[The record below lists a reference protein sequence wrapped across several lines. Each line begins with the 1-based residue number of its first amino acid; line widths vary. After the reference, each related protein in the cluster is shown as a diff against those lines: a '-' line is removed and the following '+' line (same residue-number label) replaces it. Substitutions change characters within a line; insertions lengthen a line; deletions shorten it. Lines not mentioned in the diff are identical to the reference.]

1 MGSCASSGGRTSAM
15 MVDNGTNTIVISDM
29 RKGETRF
36 AGFAPSPLHPDGE
49 TVISKDDDGRYRYLG
64 RVPNWTEM
72 RVDKDSPE
80 YKNRL
85 KEYNINLTKHSDGSI
100 TVQKGGLYERQ
111 KKYKSKKEF
120 LKDAE
125 KRMNSRSHYDD
136 IEFNSKVNGRLSQI
150 EAELYK
156 RIINTSTKSDALK
169 KMNRNFKNALQSA
182 LVRYQAGQ
190 DAKAKLKQL
199 ADNL

>member
-1 MGSCASSGGRTSAM
+1 MAKTSSAMRRSGGNAGQNAEETE
-15 MVDNGTNTIVISDM
+15 TLSDM
-29 RKGETRF
+29 WKGETRF

-49 TVISKDDDGRYRYLG
+49 TVISKDDDGSYRYLG

-85 KEYNINLTKHSDGSI
+85 KEYNINLTRHSDGSI

-111 KKYKSKKEF
+111 KNYKSKKEF

-125 KRMNSRSHYDD
+125 KRMNSRSYYDD
-136 IEFNSKVNGRLSQI
+136 IAFNSKVNGRLSQI

-169 KMNRNFKNALQSA
+169 KMNRHFKDSLHSA

-199 ADNL
+199 AANM